1 MLKFLGALKIKKNF
15 QKIFYF
21 KIKVLLL
28 FFQKIK
34 IMFSSEV
41 YKNRRKNLVKILKS
55 GVYLFLGNNE
65 TPMNY
70 PSNGY
75 HFRQDSSFLY
85 FFGLD
90 IAGAAAIIDIEEGK
104 EIIFANDYDVSD
116 IVWMGP
122 QPKIKDLAEKCE
134 VFETAPFSELEK
146 YVEKV
151 INSGRT
157 INFLPPYK
165 HDNMILLNKI
175 LNISF
180 DKMKDSASLD
190 FIKAVIELRSKKEDI
205 EIIEIDKACIIGYL
219 MHTASMRCMKAGIY
233 EREIAGLME
242 GISLSYGGTVPS
254 FPIIY
259 SKNGQTLHNHYHG
272 NLLKD
277 GDLVLQDAGC
287 QNEKYYASDNTRT
300 IPVSGKFSQKQKEI
314 YEIVLN
320 TINTTISLMKPG
332 ITYQEV
338 HVKSYELIC
347 EGLIGLGL
355 MKGDPKEAAR
365 LGATALFMPH
375 GLGHMMG
382 LDVHDMEDLGQ
393 IYVGYDAYTRPSDI
407 FGIASLRMGR
417 LLQTGFVVTNEPG
430 IYFIPELID
439 QWKAEKKLE
448 QFINYDKIEKY
459 RDFGGI
465 RLEDDILITENGSR
479 ILGGDRIPI
488 TIQEVEDFMKKES

>member
-1 MLKFLGALKIKKNF
+1 
-15 QKIFYF
+15 
-21 KIKVLLL
+21 
-28 FFQKIK
+28 
-34 IMFSSEV
+34 MFSSEV
-41 YKNRRKNLVKILKS
+41 YKNRRNKLISILKS

-70 PSNGY
+70 PANGY

-90 IAGAAAIIDIEEGK
+90 IAGAAAIIDIEEDK
-104 EIIFANDYDVSD
+104 EIIFADDFDIDD

-122 QPKIKDLAEKCE
+122 QPKVKELAAKCE
-134 VFETAPFSELEK
+134 VQDTAPFAELEK

-151 INSGRT
+151 LKSGRT
-157 INFLPPYK
+157 VNFLPPYR
-165 HDNMILLNKI
+165 HDNMILLHKI
-175 LNISF
+175 LNVPF
-180 DKMKDSASLD
+180 DKMKESASID
-190 FIKAVIELRSKKEDI
+190 FIKAVVELRNTKEPI
-205 EIIEIDKACIIGYL
+205 EIVEIEKASHIGYL
-219 MHTASMRCMKAGIY
+219 MHTISMKCVKAGMY
-233 EREIAGLME
+233 ERELAGFME
-242 GISLSYGGTVPS
+242 GISLAYGSVPS

-272 NLLKD
+272 NILKN
-277 GDLVLQDAGC
+277 GDLLLQDAGC
-287 QNEKYYASDNTRT
+287 QNEMFYASDNTRT
-300 IPVSGKFSQKQKEI
+300 IPVGGKFSQQQKEI
-314 YEIVLN
+314 YEVVLN

-338 HVKSYELIC
+338 HIKAYELIC
-347 EGLIGLGL
+347 EGLTKLGL

-407 FGIASLRMGR
+407 FGTASLRMGR
-417 LLQTGFVVTNEPG
+417 TLQPGYVLTNEPG

-439 QWKAEKKLE
+439 KWKAEKKLE
-448 QFINYDKIEKY
+448 QFIDYDKVEKY
-459 RDFGGI
+459 RNFGGI
-465 RLEDDILITENGSR
+465 RLEDDILITETGSR
-479 ILGGDRIPI
+479 ILGENRIPI
-488 TIQEVEDFMKKES
+488 TIQEVEEFMEKKPLKEKENE